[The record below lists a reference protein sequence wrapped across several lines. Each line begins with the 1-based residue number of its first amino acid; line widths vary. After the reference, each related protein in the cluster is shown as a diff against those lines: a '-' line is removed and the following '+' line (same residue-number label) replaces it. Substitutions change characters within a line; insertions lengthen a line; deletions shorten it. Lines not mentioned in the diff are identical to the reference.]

1 MELFN
6 FNNSSDEIIKGKII
20 LINKPKLWSSFQVVN
35 KIRYILSKTYKIKKL
50 KTGHAGTLD
59 PLASGLLILA
69 VGKATK
75 LIHHLQEMS
84 KVYNGE
90 FCFGS
95 TTPSYDLETT
105 PNKKF
110 SYKHLNKQMII
121 NKTKDFIGLIDQ
133 KPPIFSAIK
142 KKGKRLYEYARNKE
156 HIEISPRK
164 IEIKRF
170 KIKSVNLPKV
180 IFEVECSKGT
190 YIRSLAHDFGTSL
203 ESGAHLSQLKR
214 TSIGKYKIENDKKIS
229 DFEKLI

>member
-6 FNNSSDEIIKGKII
+6 FNNSSDEIIEGKII

-95 TTPSYDLETT
+95 TTPSYDLETI

-121 NKTKDFIGLIDQ
+121 DKTNDFIGLIDQ
-133 KPPIFSAIK
+133 TPPIFSAIK
-142 KKGKRLYEYARNKE
+142 MKGKRLYEYARNKE
-156 HIEISPRK
+156 PIEISPRK

-214 TSIGKYKIENDKKIS
+214 ISIGKYKIENAKEIS